1 MTSFAADQTLFE
13 DEEMERVLREAGVEN
28 APIDPSSVDALRQLV
43 REHHQKKLGKDEC
56 KPAART
62 IEAFDSIQDT
72 FAVEKSLEGS
82 PSILTQSAA
91 STGNSNS
98 IMQQLEFQT
107 RLLLDMQRKIN
118 ELTAKVDRLERGEGV
133 ASTQPDTV
141 KSTYSYSTTKYYRE
155 NAARFQTRQPPV
167 VPQAQGEDHAAVA
180 PQQQP
185 QDIDGEEADQQE
197 LNEEEFWILSLLRE
211 RYRAMRD
218 SRLVEIAHAFW
229 DMSRDT
235 VLPLDGA
242 MLFKLMVM
250 VVFLTA
256 RIQKQPSNT
265 VRFYVSIVAMVVGF
279 LWHTRYLQFM
289 YQFFWRE
296 NVPGRIWNGQPAE
309 GPPEVPETP
318 QPPGAPVPPEQA
330 DGQQQENR
338 EEANGGWRN
347 TFLGGGIAGRAEN
360 ELVAFVQ
367 DILYLFGSFFFSIFP
382 MWRPEGPPP
391 PPPLP
396 HPGQEMQEGGI
407 PEVAPPRDAFEAA
420 DSDDDDD
427 DY

>member
-13 DEEMERVLREAGVEN
+13 DEEMERVLCEAGVEN

-43 REHHQKKLGKDEC
+43 REHHQKKLGKDDC

-62 IEAFDSIQDT
+62 MEAFDSIQDT
-72 FAVEKSLEGS
+72 FTVEKSLEGS
-82 PSILTQSAA
+82 SSILTQSAA
-91 STGNSNS
+91 STGNSNI

-107 RLLLDMQRKIN
+107 RLLLDMQSKIN

-141 KSTYSYSTTKYYRE
+141 KSTYSYSTTTYYRD
-155 NAARFQTRQPPV
+155 NAARFQTRQPPF

-197 LNEEEFWILSLLRE
+197 LNEAEFWILSLLRE

-218 SRLVEIAHAFW
+218 SRLYEIAHAFW

-250 VVFLTA
+250 VVFLAA

-407 PEVAPPRDAFEAA
+407 PEVTPPRDAFEAA